1 MKKHPLTQW
10 LSLAAASALTLLLG
24 GFTHQTQAA
33 SFDPAATGD
42 WDFYLTG
49 GLKGVAH
56 ITFLANNTLSGIQI
70 IRPGQVPNVPEVTGR
85 GTIGVD
91 PEDPR
96 GVGTSNFV
104 FLEVG
109 GQVINGVWGYDFNG
123 KLLGAFTLT
132 SNQHTN
138 GATIRGSGKTGKHM
152 TLRVT
157 RDYARGTVIYNGVPR
172 VVLPD
177 ISGTYF
183 VSGKKTKEFTR
194 DSQPFTEIMTLTASG
209 SSPYPSGT
217 PNYYDVVK
225 FGPGYTTIAG
235 FAILTANKQLGIFS
249 AHQSPGSFTNLDGL
263 ILTSLSGEFKTNKLS
278 GKVGGYDGTNFLS
291 LKIGS
296 PPP

>member
-1 MKKHPLTQW
+1 MKKHPLTKW
-10 LSLAAASALTLLLG
+10 LLMAAASALALLLG
-24 GFTHQTQAA
+24 GFANQTQAA
-33 SFDPAATGD
+33 LFDPAGD
-42 WDFYLTG
+42 WDFYLSG
-49 GLKGVAH
+49 GQKGVAH
-56 ITFLANNTLSGIQI
+56 ITFLANNTLSGIVI
-70 IRPGQVPNVPEVTGR
+70 NRPGKVPFVPEVNER
-85 GTIGVD
+85 GASFD
-91 PEDPR
+91 RNDPR
-96 GVGTSNFV
+96 GAGTSNYV
-104 FLEVG
+104 FLEWG
-109 GQVINGVWGYDFNG
+109 GQVINGVWGYDSNG
-123 KLLGAFTLT
+123 KILGAFTLT

-157 RDYARGTVIYNGVPR
+157 RDYARGTVTYNGVPR

-183 VSGKKTKEFTR
+183 LSGNKTKVFTR
-194 DSQPFTEIMTLTASG
+194 DGQPFTEIMTLTASG

-225 FGPGYTTIAG
+225 FGPGYISFDG

-249 AHQSPGSFTNLDGL
+249 AHQSPGSFTNLDGV

-291 LKIGS
+291 LKVGIT
-296 PPP
+296 P